1 MNFATMKHKMDT
13 LFHALLQ
20 TAETGDLP
28 STNNVRD
35 FLFLAEKMHFSAD
48 ESWHNESEDFLHLT
62 RQLQKVVKQGNF
74 QETVRLID
82 ALHDA
87 REFCHQSFRG

>member
-1 MNFATMKHKMDT
+1 MDT
-13 LFHALLQ
+13 LFHTLLQ
-20 TAETGDLP
+20 NSEAGELP
-28 STNNVRD
+28 KTEDVKN

-62 RQLQKVVKQGNF
+62 RQLQKVVKQNNF

-87 REFCHQSFRG
+87 REFCHQSFRA